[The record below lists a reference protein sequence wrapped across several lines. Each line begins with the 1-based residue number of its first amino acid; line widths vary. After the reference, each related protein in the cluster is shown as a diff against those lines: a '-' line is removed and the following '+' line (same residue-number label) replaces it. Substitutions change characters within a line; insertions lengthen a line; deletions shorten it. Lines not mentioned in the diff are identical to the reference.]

1 MASPRIEQR
10 RQAQGDSDHR
20 SQSEGATPRTLTL
33 TRDPDDVHDTAIVRG
48 FGMDTS
54 EIQENL
60 PLRDEAR
67 VGWIDSMVSPQGSV
81 AMDIKIFAADLKFR

>member
-1 MASPRIEQR
+1 LNNA
-10 RQAQGDSDHR
+10 DKHR
-20 SQSEGATPRTLTL
+20 AIQTTAVTMRGATPRTLAL
-33 TRDPDDVHDTAIVRG
+33 TRDLDDVHDTVIVRG
-48 FGMDTS
+48 FGMDIS
-54 EIQENL
+54 EIQENV

>member
-1 MASPRIEQR
+1 
-10 RQAQGDSDHR
+10 
-20 SQSEGATPRTLTL
+20 
-33 TRDPDDVHDTAIVRG
+33 
-48 FGMDTS
+48 MDIS
-54 EIQENL
+54 EIQENV